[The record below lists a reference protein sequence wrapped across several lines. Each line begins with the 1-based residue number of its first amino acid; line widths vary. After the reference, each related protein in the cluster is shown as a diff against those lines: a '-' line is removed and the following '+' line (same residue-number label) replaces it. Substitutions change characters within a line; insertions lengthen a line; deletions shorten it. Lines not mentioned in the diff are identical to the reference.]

1 MEKENWMSVNIEKR
15 EVAFGSFY
23 LNSPLLAIP
32 LIASPSTA
40 LLF

>member
-1 MEKENWMSVNIEKR
+1 
-15 EVAFGSFY
+15 VAFGSFY